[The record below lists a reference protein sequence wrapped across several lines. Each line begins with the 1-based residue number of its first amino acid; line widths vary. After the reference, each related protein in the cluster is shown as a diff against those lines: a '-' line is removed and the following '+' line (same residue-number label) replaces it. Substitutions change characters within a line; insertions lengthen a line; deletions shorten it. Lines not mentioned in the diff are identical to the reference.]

1 MSPSSA
7 TLYAPS
13 TSSLQPSQYGGFVPS
28 ATEGFQTAAAMR
40 HPVGRATNQMGPSL
54 FRRAMSGS
62 GRKTADTQSLGATS
76 ASVGRSINSISSA
89 ALGGFSSSSFSTT
102 SQTSRS
108 VVAPIPTVRV
118 VSSSSRGRLPSVI
131 QPTSTTS
138 AASTSR
144 NGKGST
150 TQDRA
155 DTLETNLDPLNEP
168 LRGANHPKKRLGMR
182 GPLKPF
188 GAPKEK
194 RARTE

>member
-1 MSPSSA
+1 M
-7 TLYAPS
+7 
-13 TSSLQPSQYGGFVPS
+13 PS

-62 GRKTADTQSLGATS
+62 GRKTADTQSLSMGATS
-76 ASVGRSINSISSA
+76 ASVGQSINSISSA

-102 SQTSRS
+102 SQTSRN

-150 TQDRA
+150 TQDEA
-155 DTLETNLDPLNEP
+155 DTPSTILDPSNEP
-168 LRGANHPKKRLGMR
+168 LRGTNNAKKRLGMR